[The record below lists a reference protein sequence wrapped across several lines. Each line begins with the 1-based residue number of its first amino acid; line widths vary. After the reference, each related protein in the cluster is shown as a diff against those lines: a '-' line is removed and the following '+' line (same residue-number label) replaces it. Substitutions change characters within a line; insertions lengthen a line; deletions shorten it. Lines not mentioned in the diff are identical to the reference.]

1 MLGLIRFALAA
12 AVLLSHVPGFHW
24 ALNPGVM
31 AVICFY
37 TISGY
42 LMRRS
47 IERFGRFSARPA
59 RTFLA
64 DRVLK
69 LFPQYLVALTATVA
83 LLWAHHPI
91 GRLPRCGG

>member
-1 MLGLIRFALAA
+1 MLLARA
-12 AVLLSHVPGFHW
+12 RDSTW

-59 RTFLA
+59 RTSS
-64 DRVLK
+64 R
-69 LFPQYLVALTATVA
+69 TA
-83 LLWAHHPI
+83 
-91 GRLPRCGG
+91 C

>member
-64 DRVLK
+64 ARERCEACCRRRGLSSVEPGYCECGQLGLD
-69 LFPQYLVALTATVA
+69 AL
-83 LLWAHHPI
+83 I
-91 GRLPRCGG
+91 K